1 MNRVDV
7 EQLSHRVLVWNLY
20 VTQLIVL
27 GVACALL
34 WWQGRLTVQLWNV
47 ESWTVLLVGAGT
59 GLLIVCADLL
69 LSRRFP
75 LHMTD
80 KSGINEKLFRHQPV
94 WHILI
99 MTLFIAS
106 AEELLFR
113 GAIQPYLGVVGTSLL
128 FTLIHFRYLKQWAM
142 VASVFLV
149 SLVLGS
155 LVLVTHSIAA
165 STVAH
170 FTVDF
175 TLGVCIRYG
184 LIDAFIQR

>member
-1 MNRVDV
+1 
-7 EQLSHRVLVWNLY
+7 
-20 VTQLIVL
+20 
-27 GVACALL
+27 
-34 WWQGRLTVQLWNV
+34 
-47 ESWTVLLVGAGT
+47 
-59 GLLIVCADLL
+59 
-69 LSRRFP
+69 
-75 LHMTD
+75 
-80 KSGINEKLFRHQPV
+80 
-94 WHILI
+94 